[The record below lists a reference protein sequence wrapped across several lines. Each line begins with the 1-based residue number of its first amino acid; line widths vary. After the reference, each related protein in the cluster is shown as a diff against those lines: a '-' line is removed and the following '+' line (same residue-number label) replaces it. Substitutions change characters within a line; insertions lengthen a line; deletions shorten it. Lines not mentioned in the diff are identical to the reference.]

1 MPIVLLLLS
10 LMASAAVL
18 AAPSSQV
25 AWTPDTVNAVKQGNG
40 QHGQELA
47 ATCAA
52 CHGNN
57 GIASQPETPS
67 LAGQKATYLYKQ
79 LTDYANG
86 DREHAVMNAL
96 AQGLSDTDKADLA
109 AWYAA
114 QPAPVKS
121 SNSLLKPR
129 QAQLLANEG
138 SKARALAPCS
148 VCHGDKGEGG
158 DIDIPALAGQSASY
172 LATTLLAYRD
182 GSRDNDLYQRM
193 RAIAAKLTDEEIEQL
208 AKYYQALH

>member
-1 MPIVLLLLS
+1 MRIVLLLLS
-10 LMASAAVL
+10 LMASGAVL

-25 AWTPDTVNAVKQGNG
+25 AWTPDAVNAVKQGNA

-52 CHGNN
+52 CHGDN
-57 GIASQPETPS
+57 GIASLPDTPS

-86 DREHAVMNAL
+86 DREHAMMNAL

-114 QPAPVKS
+114 QAAPVTTR
-121 SNSLLKPR
+121 NSLLKSK
-129 QAQLLANEG
+129 QAQLLANQG
-138 SKARALAPCS
+138 DKARALAPCS
-148 VCHGDKGEGG
+148 VCHGDQGEGG
-158 DIDIPALAGQSASY
+158 EIDIPALAGQSASY
-172 LATTLLAYRD
+172 LAATLNAYRN
-182 GSRDNDLYQRM
+182 GQRGNDLYQRM
-193 RAIAAKLTDEEIEQL
+193 RTITAKLTDKEIKAL
-208 AKYYQALH
+208 AEYYQALD